1 MRLAD
6 FPAVYLLIGL
16 ITVEPVA
23 FAQPQTPTLHDWQS
37 VVALRPGD
45 RLEVRLKDGQTFNG
59 GFTAASLTGLT
70 LNNAPYTTVNPENIS
85 RIYLIGHKAVLKRT
99 LAGVAAGGT
108 AGAMIGVLTP
118 RELVLVDRSHMVL
131 FVGVIGA
138 AAGAIIGWSS
148 ALFHG
153 GHDKYELIYD
163 SI

>member
-6 FPAVYLLIGL
+6 FPAVFLLIGV

-59 GFTAASLTGLT
+59 DFTAASLTGLT
-70 LNNAPYTTVNPENIS
+70 LNTAPYKTVNRENTY
-85 RIYLIGHKAVLKRT
+85 RIYLIGHKSVLKGT
-99 LAGVAAGGT
+99 LVGVAAGGA
-108 AGAMIGVLTP
+108 AGAVIGVSTP
-118 RELVLVDRSHMVL
+118 RELVLVDRSQTIL
-131 FVGVIGA
+131 FVGMIGA

-153 GHDKYELIYD
+153 GHDKYELIYE